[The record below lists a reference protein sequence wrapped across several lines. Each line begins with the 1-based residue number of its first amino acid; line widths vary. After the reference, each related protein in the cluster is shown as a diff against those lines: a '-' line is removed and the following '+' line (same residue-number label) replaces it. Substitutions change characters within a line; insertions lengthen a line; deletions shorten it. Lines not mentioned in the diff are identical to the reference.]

1 MRLVPG
7 LQEGPRKASKLS
19 FEASVLW
26 SALMLSLPLL
36 FTLLVVLWW
45 WVPLAIWSW
54 ALVPPCLL
62 TLVLAFRLR
71 HRVVFP
77 LYTLSNLLEAL
88 REGDFSLRGSRA
100 RRGDAIGDVVWE
112 VNALSETLREQRLRV
127 EETLALLSKI
137 VQEIDIAML
146 TFDDQQRVRLLNP
159 AAARLLAR
167 EQASLIGQPAQALG
181 LDDCLAV
188 SESRTVRRDFPGG
201 SGRFELSTVQFR
213 QGGVPHVLLVI
224 SDLSRA
230 LREEERLA
238 WQRLIRVLGH
248 ELNNSLAP
256 IKSLSQSLSS
266 VVQREPLP
274 PDWREDVIDGL
285 RLIGDRA
292 ASLNR
297 FMAGYTA
304 LAKLPMPKRRSTRL
318 ADLLRRV
325 ALLEP
330 RRPIQIECAN
340 ELVSMIDPDQIEQAL
355 INVLKNAAEASP
367 EAAPITLGAQR
378 ESGRIRITVRDRG
391 LGLPPSDNLF
401 VPFFTTKPGG
411 SGIGLVLTRQ
421 ILEAHLGGFE
431 LRNHP
436 DGGAEAI
443 LHWPEP

>member
-7 LQEGPRKASKLS
+7 LQEGPRKLSKLS

-26 SALMLSLPLL
+26 SAVLLALPLL
-36 FTLLVVLWW
+36 LSLIIVLWL
-45 WVPLAIWSW
+45 WVPSAFWSW
-54 ALVPPCLL
+54 ILTPACLL
-62 TLVLAFRLR
+62 TLLLAFRLR

-127 EETLALLSKI
+127 EETLALLSKV
-137 VQEIDIAML
+137 VQEIDIAVL

-159 AAARLLAR
+159 SAARLLASD
-167 EQASLIGQPAQALG
+167 QSSLIGQPASTLG
-181 LDDCLAV
+181 LADCLSI
-188 SESRTVRRDFPGG
+188 SESRTVRREFPGG

-256 IKSLSQSLSS
+256 IKSLSQSLGS
-266 VVQREPLP
+266 VVQRDPLP
-274 PDWREDVIDGL
+274 SDWREDVVDGL

-304 LAKLPMPKRRSTRL
+304 LAKLPTPKRRPTRL
-318 ADLLRRV
+318 AELLKRV
-325 ALLEP
+325 SLLEP
-330 RRPIQIECAN
+330 RRPIEIQCDAA
-340 ELVSMIDPDQIEQAL
+340 LAAMIDPDQIEQAL

-367 EAAPITLGAQR
+367 ESAPISLSATRDSA
-378 ESGRIRITVRDRG
+378 RIRIIVRDRG
-391 LGLPPSDNLF
+391 PGLPPSDNLF

-421 ILEAHLGGFE
+421 ILEAHLGNFE

-443 LHWPEP
+443 LSWPDA

>member
-7 LQEGPRKASKLS
+7 LQEGPRKVSKLS
-19 FEASVLW
+19 FEASVLV
-26 SALMLSLPLL
+26 SALVLTLPLL
-36 FTLLVVLWW
+36 LTLLVALWLY
-45 WVPLAIWSW
+45 VPTTLWSW
-54 ALVPPCLL
+54 LLIPSCLI
-62 TLVLAFRLR
+62 TLMLAFRLR

-127 EETLALLSKI
+127 EETLALLSKV
-137 VQEIDIAML
+137 VQEIDIAVL
-146 TFDDQQRVRLLNP
+146 TFDDHQRVRLLNP
-159 AAARLLAR
+159 AAARLVAKD
-167 EQASLIGQPAQALG
+167 QSSVIGQPAADLG
-181 LDDCLAV
+181 LADCLDIR
-188 SESRTVRRDFPGG
+188 ESRTVRREFPGG

-256 IKSLSQSLSS
+256 IKSLSQSLDS
-266 VVQREPLP
+266 VIQREPLP
-274 PDWREDVIDGL
+274 ADWREDLVDGL

-304 LAKLPMPKRRSTRL
+304 LAKLPIPKRRPTRV
-318 ADLLRRV
+318 AELLKRV

-330 RRPIQIECAN
+330 RRPIQINCEP
-340 ELVSMIDPDQIEQAL
+340 ELSAMIDPDQIEQAL

-367 EAAPITLGAQR
+367 ESAPITLSAARDGA
-378 ESGRIRITVRDRG
+378 RIRVSVRDRG
-391 LGLPPSDNLF
+391 PGLPPSDNLF

-421 ILEAHLGGFE
+421 ILEAHQGNFE

-443 LHWPEP
+443 LSWPDA